1 MEPFIEIREVKVSY
15 NPIKAEL
22 PRITTSKE
30 AYDYLCRSFDADTMG
45 MCEEFIVLL
54 LNRNNRV
61 LGYYKL
67 SKGGL
72 GGTVVDLRLLFG
84 TALKAMAS
92 GLILAHNH
100 PSNNLKPSNEDLRI
114 TQRIKEAG
122 KLLDVQVMDHLILG
136 TNDNYVSFTDEGWL

>member
-1 MEPFIEIREVKVSY
+1 METFIEIREVKVSY

-67 SKGGL
+67 SNRNSETK
-72 GGTVVDLRLLFG
+72 
-84 TALKAMAS
+84 
-92 GLILAHNH
+92 
-100 PSNNLKPSNEDLRI
+100 
-114 TQRIKEAG
+114 IK
-122 KLLDVQVMDHLILG
+122 I
-136 TNDNYVSFTDEGWL
+136 